1 MHSYSSLVCKED
13 PSALLIEGA
22 FGKVKIYACTYLNPQ
37 RPTLEIFYNMTS
49 LMQVPTLQ
57 VTK

>member
-22 FGKVKIYACTYLNPQ
+22 FGKVKIYAYLNPQ

-57 VTK
+57 VT